1 MSFLN
6 WLKKPYYF
14 ISSPK
19 FNLLLSFGVGF
30 FIFLFLYSFRPFG
43 ISNSLNNKL
52 LYTGGFGLV
61 TFIIQSLLFLIPPL
75 LFKSYFSTKNW
86 TVGKNILFLIVLV
99 ISISFGNYFYNSL
112 IHVSKSKDSISVLT
126 FFKYTFSIS
135 IFPII
140 IFTYIS
146 EKLYTFFRKKN
157 IEKHT
162 SYKSKSKNEI
172 TLLSDNKKDTIKI
185 NLDNL
190 IYLTSKR
197 NYVALILLK
206 NNTVEEK
213 IIRKTLTNIAID
225 LKNYRYFIKCHK
237 SYIINTNYMKSISG
251 NARGYYLNS
260 DYLNYKIPVSRSIKK
275 EDLKNLIT

>member
-14 ISSPK
+14 ITSPK

-30 FIFLFLYSFRPFG
+30 FIFLFLYLFRPFG
-43 ISNSLNNKL
+43 LSSILNNKL

-61 TFIIQSLLFLIPPL
+61 TFVIQSLFYLVFPKV
-75 LFKSYFSTKNW
+75 FKNVFKVKKW
-86 TVGKNILFLIVLV
+86 TVGKNIIFLFLLILSISIGNYYYNSFIQITENKNL
-99 ISISFGNYFYNSL
+99 ISIS
-112 IHVSKSKDSISVLT
+112 T

-135 IFPII
+135 IFPIV

-146 EKLYTFFRKKN
+146 EILYTFYKKKN

-162 SYKSKSKNEI
+162 SFKSKKEI

-206 NNTVEEK
+206 KNTVEEK

-225 LKNYRYFIKCHK
+225 LKNYRHFIKCHK